1 MFQLWY
7 LLCNG
12 IVSASAISWPGRSTQ
27 GVSAV
32 RPSVNDPALVEL
44 GEDEI
49 WISAQEIGRAG
60 KSDCFRRATGLI
72 RASCSQLDMLE
83 DERVKAAI
91 MMTLCELSTA
101 RHHSLP
107 MECSAF
113 APTQDLGRFTGKHRE
128 QSQGSCVD
136 ALSRSAQSWSSYSGY
151 LRDVPQL
158 CSTFSKWNDID
169 LAREIYRN
177 ATLLKIKLIRSLNT
191 REEKLQSYMRLW
203 DENLKEMRNL
213 QAYGEDMLRKV
224 TANSHESIETL
235 KGSYDASL
243 SSIMI
248 TAGDAQQRM
257 EAAFTN
263 AIDRLTPIFDDMSK
277 RQIGFLE
284 RLSPLL
290 EEALTNKLNE
300 VYAVV
305 HARHLQLDS
314 ITNGTIRR
322 WLELQSSFS
331 TTQQIPSPETVSQAA
346 DSIAKKISVSS
357 EQMDTIRQQQTRTVH
372 SAALLADSIQD
383 LTQAATSSLNII
395 NETATQIKL
404 ELNQPVYH
412 FSGVWWMARRVA
424 EMLFRDPSAL
434 ECLFDNPTIRLVY
447 NLGWFVCYFIKSG
460 AIFAAVRWLSSV
472 LASSCS
478 TPQLTPP
485 LRSERGDRRFLSQS
499 KHQRSSVRAYLFVGV
514 FALTVESTT
523 LEQATRDSSPA
534 CCADKDGRFD
544 FPAGS

>member
-1 MFQLWY
+1 
-7 LLCNG
+7 
-12 IVSASAISWPGRSTQ
+12 
-27 GVSAV
+27 
-32 RPSVNDPALVEL
+32 
-44 GEDEI
+44 
-49 WISAQEIGRAG
+49 
-60 KSDCFRRATGLI
+60 
-72 RASCSQLDMLE
+72 ASCSQLDMLE

-191 REEKLQSYMRLW
+191 REENLQTYMRLW

-213 QAYGEDMLRKV
+213 QARGEDMLRKV
-224 TANSHESIETL
+224 TVNSHESIETL

-243 SSIMI
+243 SSIMA
-248 TAGDAQQRM
+248 TTGDAQQRM
-257 EAAFTN
+257 EAAFTS
-263 AIDRLTPIFDDMSK
+263 AINRLTPIFDDMSK
-277 RQIGFLE
+277 RQIGLLE

-290 EEALTNKLNE
+290 EDALTNKLNE

-305 HARHLQLDS
+305 HARHLHLDS
-314 ITNGTIRR
+314 IANGTIRR

-331 TTQQIPSPETVSQAA
+331 TTQQTVSQASQAA
-346 DSIAKKISVSS
+346 DSIINKISVSS
-357 EQMDTIRQQQTRTVH
+357 EQMDAIQRQQTRTVH

-383 LTQAATSSLNII
+383 LTQTAASSLNAL

-404 ELNQPVYH
+404 ELNQPAYH

-424 EMLFRDPSAL
+424 EMLFRVDPSAL
-434 ECLFDNPTIRLVY
+434 EYLFDNPTIRLAY

-460 AIFAAVRWLSSV
+460 AIFAASLIIAVFSSRNFRKASTSQAQAQQQDIKSSV
-472 LASSCS
+472 PSSAR
-478 TPQLTPP
+478 T
-485 LRSERGDRRFLSQS
+485 
-499 KHQRSSVRAYLFVGV
+499 
-514 FALTVESTT
+514 
-523 LEQATRDSSPA
+523 DSSTSVSLLAPGPRRSWSSTNLRRWPPRRLSRIPDRL
-534 CCADKDGRFD
+534 CHSTGF
-544 FPAGS
+544 

>member
-1 MFQLWY
+1 
-7 LLCNG
+7 
-12 IVSASAISWPGRSTQ
+12 
-27 GVSAV
+27 
-32 RPSVNDPALVEL
+32 
-44 GEDEI
+44 
-49 WISAQEIGRAG
+49 
-60 KSDCFRRATGLI
+60 
-72 RASCSQLDMLE
+72 
-83 DERVKAAI
+83 
-91 MMTLCELSTA
+91 
-101 RHHSLP
+101 

-136 ALSRSAQSWSSYSGY
+136 YSGY

-191 REEKLQSYMRLW
+191 REENLQTYMRLW

-213 QAYGEDMLRKV
+213 QARGEDMLRKV
-224 TANSHESIETL
+224 TVNSHESIETL

-243 SSIMI
+243 SSIMA
-248 TAGDAQQRM
+248 TTGDAQQRM
-257 EAAFTN
+257 EAAFTS
-263 AIDRLTPIFDDMSK
+263 AINRLTPIFDDMSK
-277 RQIGFLE
+277 RQIGLLE

-290 EEALTNKLNE
+290 EDALTNKLNE

-305 HARHLQLDS
+305 HARHLHLDS
-314 ITNGTIRR
+314 IANGTIRR

-331 TTQQIPSPETVSQAA
+331 TTQQAA
-346 DSIAKKISVSS
+346 DSIINKISVSS
-357 EQMDTIRQQQTRTVH
+357 EQMDAIQRQQTRTVH

-383 LTQAATSSLNII
+383 LTQTAASSLNAL

-404 ELNQPVYH
+404 ELNQPAYH

-424 EMLFRDPSAL
+424 EMLFRVDPSAL
-434 ECLFDNPTIRLVY
+434 EYLFDNPTIRLAY

-460 AIFAAVRWLSSV
+460 AIFAAVRWLSTV

-478 TPQLTPP
+478 AP
-485 LRSERGDRRFLSQS
+485 
-499 KHQRSSVRAYLFVGV
+499 
-514 FALTVESTT
+514 
-523 LEQATRDSSPA
+523 
-534 CCADKDGRFD
+534 
-544 FPAGS
+544 